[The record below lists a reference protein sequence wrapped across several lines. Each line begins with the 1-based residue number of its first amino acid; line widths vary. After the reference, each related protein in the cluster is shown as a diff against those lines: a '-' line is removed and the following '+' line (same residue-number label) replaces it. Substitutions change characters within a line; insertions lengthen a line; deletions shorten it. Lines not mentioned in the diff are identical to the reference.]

1 MLEVV
6 YQVEEVEVGWKVSNL
21 GLEEFPIPMVLQRKK
36 FEKSW
41 QPFSRLN

>member
-1 MLEVV
+1 VLEVV

-21 GLEEFPIPMVLQRKK
+21 GLEEFPMLHHQRKK